1 MSQDLHVNRQNAI
14 EAACHKAIEALWA
27 EATAAMRD
35 QRVMDSRLGLAEA
48 LEAIERDRTAG
59 RSRLSAPFTISDCI
73 AHLRA
78 TASPRR
84 SS

>member
-1 MSQDLHVNRQNAI
+1 MSWDPQVNRQNAI
-14 EAACHKAIEALWA
+14 AAACHNAIEALWA

-48 LEAIERDRTAG
+48 LEAIERERTAG
-59 RSRLSAPFTISDCI
+59 RPGLSVPFTIRDCI

-78 TASPRR
+78 TAAPRR